1 MFLFYLFSP
10 DSAMSML
17 SIKEEKKRRKI
28 PGKCD
33 ICGKEFKSTTNI
45 AAHRK
50 LHTEEKKFECPECN
64 KKFRRKLHLERHMNS
79 HAGIKSFTCEIC
91 GAQFSSKWYVKNTLR
106 GKWHLYCWV
115 LVYSTRRPFHIQ
127 FTYKGSSLW
136 TLLGIINVFFRYL
149 TSEAFGLPTSLNIY
163 QIYFVSFHNPFS
175 IRLAVNL
182 LV

>member
-115 LVYSTRRPFHIQ
+115 LVYSTRRPF
-127 FTYKGSSLW
+127 TCSSH
-136 TLLGIINVFFRYL
+136 TK
-149 TSEAFGLPTSLNIY
+149 GLPCGRCSAKSM
-163 QIYFVSFHNPFS
+163 YFSV
-175 IRLAVNL
+175 I
-182 LV
+182 

>member
-1 MFLFYLFSP
+1 
-10 DSAMSML
+10 ML

-79 HAGIKSFTCEIC
+79 HAGIKSFNCEIC
-91 GAQFSSKWYVKNTLR
+91 GAQFSSKW
-106 GKWHLYCWV
+106 
-115 LVYSTRRPFHIQ
+115 
-127 FTYKGSSLW
+127 
-136 TLLGIINVFFRYL
+136 
-149 TSEAFGLPTSLNIY
+149 
-163 QIYFVSFHNPFS
+163 
-175 IRLAVNL
+175 
-182 LV
+182 